1 MLAISV
7 DNAAEHFSCAAAFLT
22 PIWPAEKKILCPC
35 TSVLDSFSLDFWINE
50 KTATLHHERQEY
62 FLLLGFAMLCNGFGI
77 QNHAAIHQPKAAA
90 YFRQRSAL
98 SVGWHSILP
107 SMCLFHFQ
115 SSNSLTG
122 ILEYHSGCTHVK
134 ILGKFFS
141 IPCGREFY
149 SSILIIRRGNF
160 ISHPIARQNAVFIS
174 WL

>member
-22 PIWPAEKKILCPC
+22 PVLPSEKKILCPC

-50 KTATLHHERQEY
+50 KAATLHHERQEY

-141 IPCGREFY
+141 IPCGQKFY
-149 SSILIIRRGNF
+149 SPILKIGQGNF
-160 ISHPIARQNAVFIS
+160 IPHPIVHKKTETIR